1 MIEGYTNMRYDKS
14 GEAAIMQKRI
24 GLHVR
29 KPNFPKAEIG
39 KMCLHN
45 AANVHAF
52 NQLYGVFFY

>member
-1 MIEGYTNMRYDKS
+1 MRYDKS